1 MDIVSL
7 NDIICE
13 YVNSPEHANLLN
25 HHQNVQVGM
34 QLESLLA
41 DISGSAVHL
50 SKVLMNL
57 VSNASE
63 AMPEGGVVRIK
74 TENLYMD
81 DPAVEHGGK
90 KPGEYV
96 LLTVADSGTGISLED
111 QERIYEPFF
120 SRKAMGRSGTGL
132 GMAVV

>member
-1 MDIVSL
+1 MAIVRSVIASMDIVSL

-57 VSNASE
+57 VSNAAE

-81 DPAVEHGGK
+81 DPAVENGGK
-90 KPGEYV
+90 KPYTLETIG
-96 LLTVADSGTGISLED
+96 VALKEALVQSSG
-111 QERIYEPFF
+111 
-120 SRKAMGRSGTGL
+120 
-132 GMAVV
+132 